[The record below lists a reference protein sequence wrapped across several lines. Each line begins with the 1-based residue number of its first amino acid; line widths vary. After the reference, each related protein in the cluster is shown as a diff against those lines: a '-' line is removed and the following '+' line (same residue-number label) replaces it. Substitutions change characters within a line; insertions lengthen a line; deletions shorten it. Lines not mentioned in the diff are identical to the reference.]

1 MPTAFPISPEFA
13 AAFGSALTGTSK
25 VFAVGAA
32 GFWIVHRKWIPRE
45 SLTAFGH
52 LVARLTLPCLVFTS
66 FASGFDPAR
75 SPGWWKLAVISACIT
90 LLGLAFGKVMAIR
103 HKNEEATMLVGY
115 QNSGFFVLPLL
126 QALLGPA
133 EFRHASALLFVFVI
147 PFNASLWPVGAWV
160 VLKKREFNTRSLISP
175 PTIATVAALI
185 IYGLFH
191 DYAHQFDNAM
201 LVQILVGGHSP
212 GALQLIGD
220 ITTPLATLILG
231 GTVAAQ
237 LRHGTG
243 EVSSK
248 RAAVEVSVVKLVV
261 LPLIGYALL
270 RYCPFLNP
278 TRDATLALLL
288 MLEFAAPPG
297 VNVAVFLQQH
307 GYPAKLL
314 PATCLFSYVACLI
327 TVPFWVALVPK

>member
-1 MPTAFPISPEFA
+1 MALPPDSTAFA
-13 AAFGSALTGTSK
+13 TAFSSALTGTAK

-32 GFWIVHRKWIPRE
+32 GFWVVHRKLIPRE
-45 SLTAFGH
+45 ALSALGH

-66 FASGFDPAR
+66 FASGFDPAK

-90 LLGLAFGKVMAIR
+90 LLGLGLGKLLAFR

-126 QALLGPA
+126 QALLTPA
-133 EFRHASALLFVFVI
+133 LFRHASSLLFVFVI

-160 VLKKREFNTRSLISP
+160 VLKKREFNLRALISP
-175 PTIATVAALI
+175 PTIATLAALV

-191 DYAHQFDNAM
+191 DFSHRFDNAL
-201 LVQILVGGHSP
+201 LVQILIGGRSP

-220 ITTPLATLILG
+220 ITTPLATIVLG
-231 GTVAAQ
+231 GTIASQ

-243 EVSSK
+243 GIGSK
-248 RAAVEVSVVKLVV
+248 RAAFEVSMVKLLV
-261 LPLIGYALL
+261 LPAIGYTLL
-270 RYCPFLNP
+270 RYCTFLNP
-278 TRDATLALLL
+278 TGDATLALLL

-307 GYPAKLL
+307 GYPARLL
-314 PATCLFSYVACLI
+314 PSACLISYVACLI
-327 TVPFWVALVPK
+327 TVPLWVALLSR